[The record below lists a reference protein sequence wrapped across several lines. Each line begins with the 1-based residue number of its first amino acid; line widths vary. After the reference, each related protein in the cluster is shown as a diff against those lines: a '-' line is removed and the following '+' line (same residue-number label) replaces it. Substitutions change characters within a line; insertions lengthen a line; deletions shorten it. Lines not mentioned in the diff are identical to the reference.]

1 MLSLSKKLAL
11 LNHNLQQL
19 KKKKEEKNFLRSA
32 PQLQIKTHKIF
43 PRKYLKNK
51 KKTWLEFLAFFFL
64 SVMQRKS
71 GQKELAQGEFSAV
84 EKS

>member
-19 KKKKEEKNFLRSA
+19 KKKRRKKLSQISSTITNQNPQNFSKKISKEQEEDLVGISC
-32 PQLQIKTHKIF
+32 
-43 PRKYLKNK
+43 
-51 KKTWLEFLAFFFL
+51 FFFL